1 MKQKTPSLFAL
12 VLVLTCGLTANAS
25 FLHPTGFPKTVNDAS
40 FVTQKQNKTTGY
52 EPFRGKSAYKTLKI
66 ETQEEYISRMVATA
80 ENENQQ
86 DLASMTISEYCNK
99 YPLDDSRCPQ
109 TPELFD
115 QIASIGNPI
124 TITMAPTVGGATP
137 AQPTQPT
144 QPTKPPKPTKPSKPT
159 QPTPPSV
166 PSTGPVVGYSTS
178 GQPVIAS
185 SKIHNGPCTPSQ
197 RSNHFANK
205 IYTTGQFEFSDPAF
219 DKAMATTFRTEGE
232 CGNDP
237 DDSGGYTC
245 YGISQNNNPEV
256 DVRNIT
262 RADAERIG
270 HEKYY
275 TRYGID
281 KLPDNSRGNVFM
293 LGWAGG
299 TITGIHRFC
308 NFLGIEKRN
317 AIDETVVAAA
327 ENYPG
332 DIHNDFLD
340 NQQEFYIQVA
350 RRGNNKK
357 FLKGWMNRVRL
368 MRENGC
374 HTPTTDPLTR

>member
-1 MKQKTPSLFAL
+1 MKQHNTFLTFAII
-12 VLVLTCGLTANAS
+12 GLTTGMASAS
-25 FLHPTGFPKTVNDAS
+25 FIKPMSFPKTSNDAA
-40 FVTQKQNKTTGY
+40 FTTQVKNKAVGY
-52 EPFRGKSAYKTLKI
+52 EPFRGKSAYQTLKI
-66 ETQEEYISRMVATA
+66 ETQEEYIARMVSTA
-80 ENENQQ
+80 EYESQH
-86 DLASMTISEYCNK
+86 DLSSMTISEYCDK
-99 YPLDDSRCPQ
+99 YPLDDKYCPQ

-115 QIASIGNPI
+115 QIASIGDSI
-124 TITMAPTVGGATP
+124 TQAPTVGDT
-137 AQPTQPT
+137 TT
-144 QPTKPPKPTKPSKPT
+144 TPPKPGTGQPPQPVKPT
-159 QPTPPSV
+159 QPVQPVKPTQPGRIVGHSPSGV
-166 PSTGPVVGYSTS
+166 
-178 GQPVIAS
+178 PVIAS
-185 SKIHNGPCTPSQ
+185 SKIHDGPCTPSQ
-197 RSNHFANK
+197 RSKHFVNK
-205 IYTTGQFEFSDPAF
+205 IYTTGQYEYSDPAF

-237 DDSGGYTC
+237 DDTGGYTC
-245 YGISQNNNPEV
+245 YGISQRNNPEV
-256 DVRNIT
+256 DVRTIT

-275 TRYGID
+275 TRYGIE

-308 NFLGIEKRN
+308 DFLGIEKRN
-317 AIDETVVAAA
+317 KIDETIVAAA

-340 NQQEFYIQVA
+340 NQQEFYKQVA
-350 RRGNNKK
+350 KRGNNKK

-374 HTPTTDPLTR
+374 HTPTTDPLMRE

>member
-1 MKQKTPSLFAL
+1 MAQHTPSLSILIF
-12 VLVLTCGLTANAS
+12 VMTMGLANAS
-25 FLHPTGFPKTVNDAS
+25 FLQPVSFPKTANDAS
-40 FVTQKQNKTTGY
+40 FITQTNNKATGY
-52 EPFRGKSAYKTLKI
+52 EPFRGKSAYRTLKI
-66 ETQEEYISRMVATA
+66 ESQEEYIARMVAAA
-80 ENENQQ
+80 EAESQH
-86 DLASMTISEYCNK
+86 DLATMTIAEYCDK
-99 YPLDDSRCPQ
+99 YPLDAKYCRQ
-109 TPELFD
+109 TPDLFD
-115 QIASIGNPI
+115 QIAAIGNQQTPSQ
-124 TITMAPTVGGATP
+124 PTVPTTP
-137 AQPTQPT
+137 TQPTTPVQPTTPTTPTQPVQPTQP
-144 QPTKPPKPTKPSKPT
+144 SLA
-159 QPTPPSV
+159 
-166 PSTGPVVGYSTS
+166 GPVVGYSTS

-197 RSNHFANK
+197 RSTHFANK
-205 IYTTGQFEFSDPAF
+205 IYTTGQYEISDPAF

-237 DDSGGYTC
+237 DDTGGYTC

-270 HEKYY
+270 HDKYY
-275 TRYGID
+275 TRYGIE

-308 NFLGIEKRN
+308 DFLGIKKRN
-317 AIDETVVAAA
+317 KIDAEVVSAA

-332 DIHNDFLD
+332 DIHNDFLN

-350 RRGNNKK
+350 RRGNNRK
-357 FLKGWMNRVRL
+357 FLKGWMNRVQL

-374 HTPTTDPLTR
+374 HTPTTKPLTRNAS